1 MELGVLYETMGRDA
15 DALAAYRTA
24 MRVEPRMTGPRSNL
38 AALLDRLGEREM
50 QRSADDR
57 SEAQVL
63 QMQQEA
69 AQLRREE
76 LELLARDARLLP
88 RNAAIQYR
96 YGLSLYLNGEQQAA
110 EQALQA
116 ACQLEPDNDQFLYA
130 LVLFFDKYERYEEA
144 GQATE

>member
-1 MELGVLYETMGRDA
+1 
-15 DALAAYRTA
+15 
-24 MRVEPRMTGPRSNL
+24 MTGPRSNL

-50 QRSADDR
+50 PPSADGR
-57 SEAQVL
+57 PSEQVR
-63 QMQQEA
+63 QWQQEA

-76 LELLARDARLLP
+76 LTLLARDARLLP

-110 EQALQA
+110 EQALRA
-116 ACQLEPDNDQFLYA
+116 AATLEPDNDQFLYA

-144 GQATE
+144 RQTAEQLLQLRRTSRSTSRCGT

>member
-1 MELGVLYETMGRDA
+1 
-15 DALAAYRTA
+15 
-24 MRVEPRMTGPRSNL
+24 
-38 AALLDRLGEREM
+38 M
-50 QRSADDR
+50 QA
-57 SEAQVL
+57 EAK
-63 QMQQEA
+63 
-69 AQLRREE
+69 QLRREE

-130 LVLFFDKYERYEEA
+130 LVLFFDKYERYDEA
-144 GQATE
+144 QQAINRLLQLRPDQPEYLQVRDMIAEKRDADLRNDARTLSDIENR

>member
-1 MELGVLYETMGRDA
+1 
-15 DALAAYRTA
+15 
-24 MRVEPRMTGPRSNL
+24 MTGPRSNL

-50 QRSADDR
+50 PQSADER
-57 SEAQVL
+57 PSGQVR
-63 QMQQEA
+63 QWQQEA

-116 ACQLEPDNDQFLYA
+116 AASWNRITTSSCMHSCCSSTSTS
-130 LVLFFDKYERYEEA
+130 
-144 GQATE
+144 ATRRPGRPLKSSSGLRRTSRSTYRCGT